1 MPSKF
6 GLSIGQVSDRTGL
19 AASAI
24 RYYEDEGLVRPERN
38 AAGQRRYVKSDIRR
52 LSFIMLSQKLGF
64 TISEIRE
71 AMSPLPLDRAPNKA
85 DWTRISKTF
94 GQELDF
100 RIAKMQSLRERLD
113 SCIGCGCL
121 SLQSCHLY
129 NPQDIQG
136 SQGQGPRLV

>member
-52 LSFIMLSQKLGF
+52 LSFIMLFQKLGF

>member
-1 MPSKF
+1 
-6 GLSIGQVSDRTGL
+6 
-19 AASAI
+19 
-24 RYYEDEGLVRPERN
+24 
-38 AAGQRRYVKSDIRR
+38 
-52 LSFIMLSQKLGF
+52 
-64 TISEIRE
+64 
-71 AMSPLPLDRAPNKA
+71 MSPLPLDRAPNKA

>member
-52 LSFIMLSQKLGF
+52 LSFIMLSQKMGF

-71 AMSPLPLDRAPNKA
+71 AMAPLPLDRAPNKA

>member
-136 SQGQGPRLV
+136 SQSQGPQLV

>member
-100 RIAKMQSLRERLD
+100 RIAKMQSLRDRLD

>member
-38 AAGQRRYVKSDIRR
+38 AGGQRRYVKSDIRR

>member
-136 SQGQGPRLV
+136 SQG

>member
-6 GLSIGQVSDRTGL
+6 GLSIGQVADRTGL

-38 AAGQRRYVKSDIRR
+38 AGGQRRYVKSDIRR